1 MENKTQLS
9 TEHLELQNIARDKRN
24 KKIFIYSAIGIGV
37 VGVVLAIVFTV
48 RHFGSKAQ
56 DEAIGK
62 ADIAYLTANDSV
74 SQAKAMEQYKAV
86 ADAGSY
92 DANERAQLYVAADFY
107 QKGKYK
113 EALEYLDK
121 PSVSSDIIEA
131 AIYSLKGD
139 CHVNLKEYDEAF
151 ENYDEA
157 IESADNNPVLTPFI
171 LKKKANLYHEQ
182 KKYGEEFEC
191 YETIRRDFPG
201 AIPEVE
207 KYYERAK
214 KLAGK

>member
-9 TEHLELQNIARDKRN
+9 TEHPELQNIDRDKRN

-113 EALEYLDK
+113 EALEYL
-121 PSVSSDIIEA
+121 
-131 AIYSLKGD
+131 KGD

>member
-9 TEHLELQNIARDKRN
+9 TEHPELQNIDRDKRN

-139 CHVNLKEYDEAF
+139 CHVNLKEYDEA
-151 ENYDEA
+151 